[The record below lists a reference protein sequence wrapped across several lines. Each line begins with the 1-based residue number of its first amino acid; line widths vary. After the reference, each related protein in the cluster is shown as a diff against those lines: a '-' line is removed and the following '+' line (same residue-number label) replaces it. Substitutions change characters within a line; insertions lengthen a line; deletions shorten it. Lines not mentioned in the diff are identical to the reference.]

1 MTMKTRT
8 LIAMAAGILVLAA
21 AGGAAAPAQD
31 SAPPVKGKVVTWS
44 NAAQSLDKRLDAA
57 REDFRKSNGGDL
69 FFTGYVFPSRS
80 TIHHS
85 IGGHDGPFEVRVDG
99 IDVEFR
105 GRGDSESIETTDRG
119 GPAGLL
125 VLNSLSKAK
134 TPVLS
139 AHLLDPA
146 ETYEFK
152 KVPVYWLG
160 SVEAE
165 ASVACLEG
173 IFERGGE
180 DVRKSL
186 VFVIS
191 QHNTPRAFDFLKK
204 AALGALYGH
213 EVQKDAIFWVG
224 STKDPRS
231 LDLLKEIY
239 GRTTESE
246 LKEQVV
252 FALTLPDSK
261 EAVLELIRLA
271 RTERDV
277 EVKKNAIFWLGQKA
291 SQESVKALKGFVDE
305 PSEEVEVK
313 ESAVFAISQLPE
325 DKAVPMLAAIARENR
340 SPAVRKKALF
350 WLGQTGSEEA
360 LKIFQEIL
368 LKK

>member
-8 LIAMAAGILVLAA
+8 LIALAAGVVLLAA
-21 AGGAAAPAQD
+21 AAAAAQNT
-31 SAPPVKGKVVTWS
+31 ALPVKGKVVKWN

-80 TIHHS
+80 TIHHC
-85 IGGHDGPFEVRVDG
+85 IGGLGGPFEVRVEG
-99 IDVEFR
+99 GDVEFR
-105 GRGDSESIETTDRG
+105 GRGDNESIESTDHG

-125 VLNSLSKAK
+125 LLNSLSKAK

-139 AHLLDPA
+139 AHLLDPT
-146 ETYEFK
+146 ESYEFK

-160 SVEAE
+160 SVDAE
-165 ASVACLEG
+165 SSVACLDG

-180 DVRKSL
+180 EVRKSL

-191 QHNTPRAFDFLKK
+191 QHSTPRSFDFLKK
-204 AALGALYGH
+204 AALGAGYGH

-224 STKDPRS
+224 NSKDLRS
-231 LDLLKEIY
+231 LDLLKDIY
-239 GRTTESE
+239 GRTSERE

-252 FALTLPDSK
+252 FALTLSDRK
-261 EAVLELIRLA
+261 EAIQELIRLA
-271 RTERDV
+271 KTERNV

-291 SQESVKALKGFVDE
+291 SQESVKTLKDFVDE
-305 PSEEVEVK
+305 PNEEIEVK
-313 ESAVFAISQLPE
+313 DSAVFAISQLPE
-325 DKAVPMLAAIARENR
+325 DKAVPMLAAIARENK

-350 WLGQTGSEEA
+350 WLGQSGSEEA
-360 LKIFQEIL
+360 LKVFQEIL